1 MEKEAS
7 AKELEIFKLEM
18 CKKCLES
25 EFLER
30 RIQGIRDLN
39 TIIKN
44 NTIFNHKQ
52 FEATFLVQWMTEHN
66 IFDIIWVSKRTHAQ
80 LVERSNDIWR
90 LLLKEKLMTT
100 EHLQMFWELTLI
112 PGYKSVVY
120 EIIKE
125 NCFYLMEE

>member
-100 EHLQMFWELTLI
+100 EHLQMFWELTNT
-112 PGYKSVVY
+112 PDYKSAVY
-120 EIIKE
+120 KIVNE
-125 NCFYLMEE
+125 CSFYLQQE

>member
-7 AKELEIFKLEM
+7 ALEIFKLVM

-39 TIIKN
+39 TIIEN
-44 NTIFNHKQ
+44 NTIFMNKQ
-52 FEATFLVQWMTEHN
+52 FEPEFLVQWMTEHN
-66 IFDIIWVSKRTHAQ
+66 IFDIIWVARRTHAQ

-90 LLLKEKLMTT
+90 LLLKEKLLT
-100 EHLQMFWELTLI
+100 EDHLQMFWDLT
-112 PGYKSVVY
+112 KA
-120 EIIKE
+120 
-125 NCFYLMEE
+125 